1 MKDTFN
7 HMNDTQDAIK
17 EILQQFAINPTHQ
30 RYEIARAMLSKPQHL
45 SADQVLLLVNSNG
58 AHVSKATV
66 YNTLNLFVRKGL
78 IRQVI
83 IDPTKIFYDSN
94 TSNHYHYYNEDSGE
108 LSDFESDEMSF
119 NPDPSLPENTV
130 QSGVDV
136 IVRVKNA
143 K

>member
-1 MKDTFN
+1 
-7 HMNDTQDAIK
+7 MNNSQASIK
-17 EILQQFAINPTHQ
+17 EILEQFAINPTHQ
-30 RYEIARAMLSKPQHL
+30 RYEIACAMLSKPQHL
-45 SADQVLLLVNSNG
+45 SAEQILLLVNSNG

-78 IRQVI
+78 IKQLI

-94 TSNHYHYYNEDSGE
+94 TSHHYHYYNEDTGE
-108 LSDFESDEMSF
+108 LSDFESNDMSF
-119 NPDPSLPENTV
+119 NRNPSLPENTV

-143 K
+143 T